1 MHGHRLPT
9 GRLCAVALT
18 TLALDGDDTLWHS
31 ETHFAVT
38 TERVLD
44 LVRPWVDGD
53 AATAHL
59 LEVERK
65 NLEVFGYGVKAFI
78 LSVIETVVEVSGG
91 QVPADRIH
99 EVVGW
104 AKELLEHPVEL
115 MDGVAETLD
124 LLAGQYRLVLITKGD
139 LLHQESKVARSG
151 LADRFEAVEI
161 VGDKDVATYRRI
173 LDRHGIAPDEFV
185 MAGNS
190 VRSDVAPVV
199 ELGGWGVHVP
209 FHLTWALEAHDG
221 SGLGDRA
228 EVADGFAG
236 LPAALAVLS
245 ARAAGRG

>member
-1 MHGHRLPT
+1 
-9 GRLCAVALT
+9 VALT

-31 ETHFAVT
+31 ETYFAVT

-59 LEVERK
+59 LEVERR
-65 NLEVFGYGVKAFI
+65 NLAIFGYGVKAFI
-78 LSVIETVVEVSGG
+78 LSVIETVIEVSDG
-91 QVPADRIH
+91 QVPAARIH

-104 AKELLEHPVEL
+104 AKELLDHPVEL
-115 MDGVAETLD
+115 MEGVAETID
-124 LLAGQYRLVLITKGD
+124 ELAGSFRLLLITKGD

-151 LADRFEAVEI
+151 LADRFDAIEI
-161 VGDKDVATYRRI
+161 VADKDTATYRRI
-173 LDRHGIAPDEFV
+173 LDRHGIDPAEFV

-199 ELGGWGVHVP
+199 ELGGWGIHVP

-221 SGLGDRA
+221 SGLGDRVA
-228 EVADGFAG
+228 VADGFAG
-236 LPAALAVLS
+236 LPATLDLLAARS
-245 ARAAGRG
+245 AT

>member
-1 MHGHRLPT
+1 M
-9 GRLCAVALT
+9 ALT

-65 NLEVFGYGVKAFI
+65 NLDVFGYGVKAFI
-78 LSVIETVVEVSGG
+78 LSVIETVIEVSDG

-99 EVVGW
+99 QVVGW
-104 AKELLEHPVEL
+104 AKELLDHPVEL
-115 MDGVAETLD
+115 MEGVAETMD
-124 LLAGQYRLVLITKGD
+124 QLAGSFRLLLITKGD

-151 LADRFEAVEI
+151 LADRFDAVEI
-161 VGDKDVATYRRI
+161 VADKDTATYARI
-173 LDRHGIAPDEFV
+173 LDRHGIDPAEFV

-199 ELGGWGVHVP
+199 GLGGWGVHVP
-209 FHLTWALEAHDG
+209 FHLTWALEEHDG
-221 SGLGDRA
+221 SGLGTRV
-228 EVADGFAG
+228 EVADGFSG
-236 LPAALAVLS
+236 LPAALDVLA
-245 ARAAGRG
+245 ARAAG

>member
-1 MHGHRLPT
+1 
-9 GRLCAVALT
+9 VALT

-65 NLEVFGYGVKAFI
+65 NLDVFGYGVKAFI
-78 LSVIETVVEVSGG
+78 LSVIETVIEVSDG

-99 EVVGW
+99 QVVGW
-104 AKELLEHPVEL
+104 AKELLDHPVEL
-115 MDGVAETLD
+115 MEGVAETMD
-124 LLAGQYRLVLITKGD
+124 QLAGSFRLLLITKGD

-151 LADRFEAVEI
+151 LADRFDAVEI
-161 VGDKDVATYRRI
+161 VADKDTATYARI
-173 LDRHGIAPDEFV
+173 LDRHGIDPAEFV

-199 ELGGWGVHVP
+199 GLGGWGVHVP
-209 FHLTWALEAHDG
+209 FHLTWALEEHDG
-221 SGLGDRA
+221 SGLGTRV
-228 EVADGFAG
+228 EVADGFSG
-236 LPAALAVLS
+236 LPAALDVLA
-245 ARAAGRG
+245 ARAAG

>member
-1 MHGHRLPT
+1 M
-9 GRLCAVALT
+9 ALT

-65 NLEVFGYGVKAFI
+65 NLAVFGYGVKAFI
-78 LSVIETVVEVSGG
+78 LSVIETVIEVSDGE
-91 QVPADRIH
+91 VPAGRIH

-104 AKELLEHPVEL
+104 AKELLDHPVEL

-124 LLAGQYRLVLITKGD
+124 QLAGSYRLLLITKGD

-151 LADRFEAVEI
+151 MADQFDAVEI
-161 VGDKDVATYRRI
+161 VADKDTATYRRI
-173 LDRHGIAPDEFV
+173 LDRHGIDPAEFV

-221 SGLGDRA
+221 AGLGDRIA
-228 EVADGFAG
+228 VADGFAG
-236 LPAALAVLS
+236 LPAALDLLA
-245 ARAAGRG
+245 ARAAT

>member
-1 MHGHRLPT
+1 M
-9 GRLCAVALT
+9 ALT
-18 TLALDGDDTLWHS
+18 TQALDGDDTLWHS

-65 NLEVFGYGVKAFI
+65 NLAVFGYGVKAFI
-78 LSVIETVVEVSGG
+78 LSVIETVIEVSDGE
-91 QVPADRIH
+91 VPAGRIH

-104 AKELLEHPVEL
+104 AKELLDHPVEL

-124 LLAGQYRLVLITKGD
+124 QLAGSYRLLLITKGD

-151 LADRFEAVEI
+151 LADQFDAVEI
-161 VGDKDVATYRRI
+161 VADKDTATYRRI
-173 LDRHGIAPDEFV
+173 LDRHGIDPAEFV

-221 SGLGDRA
+221 TGLADRVA
-228 EVADGFAG
+228 VADGFAG
-236 LPAALAVLS
+236 LPAALDLLA
-245 ARAAGRG
+245 ARAAT

>member
-1 MHGHRLPT
+1 
-9 GRLCAVALT
+9 VALT

-59 LEVERK
+59 LEVERR
-65 NLEVFGYGVKAFI
+65 NLAIFGYGVKAFI
-78 LSVIETVVEVSGG
+78 LSVIETVIEVSDG
-91 QVPADRIH
+91 QVPAARIH

-104 AKELLEHPVEL
+104 AKELLDHPVEL
-115 MDGVAETLD
+115 LEGVAETID
-124 LLAGQYRLVLITKGD
+124 ELAGSFRLLLITKGD

-151 LADRFEAVEI
+151 LADRFDAVEI
-161 VGDKDVATYRRI
+161 VADKDAATYRRV
-173 LDRHGIAPDEFV
+173 LDRHGIDPAEFV

-221 SGLGDRA
+221 SGLGDRVA
-228 EVADGFAG
+228 VADGFAG
-236 LPAALAVLS
+236 LPAALDLLR
-245 ARAAGRG
+245 ARAAT

>member
-1 MHGHRLPT
+1 M
-9 GRLCAVALT
+9 ALT

-59 LEVERK
+59 LEVERR
-65 NLEVFGYGVKAFI
+65 NLAVFGYGVKAFI
-78 LSVIETVVEVSGG
+78 LSVIETVIEVSDG
-91 QVPADRIH
+91 QVPASRIH

-104 AKELLEHPVEL
+104 AKELLDHPVEL
-115 MDGVAETLD
+115 MDGVAGTLD
-124 LLAGQYRLVLITKGD
+124 VLAGQYRLLLVTKGD

-151 LADRFEAVEI
+151 LADRFDEVEI
-161 VGDKDVATYRRI
+161 VADKDTATYRRI
-173 LDRHGIAPDEFV
+173 LDRHGIEPAEFV

-221 SGLGDRA
+221 SGLGGRVA
-228 EVADGFAG
+228 VADGFTG
-236 LPAALAVLS
+236 LPAALVELA
-245 ARAAGRG
+245 ARADG

>member
-1 MHGHRLPT
+1 M
-9 GRLCAVALT
+9 ALT

-65 NLEVFGYGVKAFI
+65 NLAVFGYGVKAFI
-78 LSVIETVVEVSGG
+78 LSVIETIIEVSGG

-104 AKELLEHPVEL
+104 AKELLDHPVEL
-115 MDGVAETLD
+115 MDGVAGTLD
-124 LLAGQYRLVLITKGD
+124 RLAGDYRLLLITKGD

-151 LADRFEAVEI
+151 LADLFDAVEV
-161 VGDKDVATYRRI
+161 VGDKDTATYRRI
-173 LDRHGIAPDEFV
+173 LERHGIDPAQFV

-190 VRSDVAPVV
+190 LRSDVAPVV

-221 SGLGDRA
+221 SGLGDRVA
-228 EVADGFAG
+228 VADGFSG
-236 LPAALAVLS
+236 LPAALEVL
-245 ARAAGRG
+245 ADRAAG

>member
-1 MHGHRLPT
+1 
-9 GRLCAVALT
+9 VALT

-59 LEVERK
+59 LDVERR
-65 NLEVFGYGVKAFI
+65 NLAIFGYGVKAFI
-78 LSVIETVVEVSGG
+78 LSVIETVIEVSDG
-91 QVPADRIH
+91 QIPAARIH

-104 AKELLEHPVEL
+104 AKELLDHPVEL
-115 MDGVAETLD
+115 MEGVAETID
-124 LLAGQYRLVLITKGD
+124 ELAGSFRLLLITKGD

-151 LADRFEAVEI
+151 LADRFDAIEI
-161 VGDKDVATYRRI
+161 VADKDTATYLRI
-173 LDRHGIAPDEFV
+173 LDRHGIDPAEFV

-199 ELGGWGVHVP
+199 ELGGWGIHVP

-221 SGLGDRA
+221 SGLGDRVA
-228 EVADGFAG
+228 VADGFAG
-236 LPAALAVLS
+236 LPATLDLLAARS
-245 ARAAGRG
+245 AT

>member
-1 MHGHRLPT
+1 M
-9 GRLCAVALT
+9 ALT

-38 TERVLD
+38 TGRVLD
-44 LVRPWVDGD
+44 LVRPWVDGEG
-53 AATAHL
+53 ATAHL

-65 NLEVFGYGVKAFI
+65 NLDVFGYGVKAFI
-78 LSVIETVVEVSGG
+78 LSVIETVIEVSDG

-104 AKELLEHPVEL
+104 AKELLDHPVEL
-115 MDGVAETLD
+115 MEGVAGTMD
-124 LLAGQYRLVLITKGD
+124 RLAEDYRLLLITKGD

-151 LADRFEAVEI
+151 LADRFEAVEV

-173 LDRHGIAPDEFV
+173 LDRHGIEPAEFV

-221 SGLGDRA
+221 SVLGDRVA
-228 EVADGFAG
+228 VADGFSE
-236 LPAALAVLS
+236 LPSALAEL
-245 ARAAGRG
+245 AGRATAGR

>member
-1 MHGHRLPT
+1 M
-9 GRLCAVALT
+9 ALT

-59 LEVERK
+59 LEVERR
-65 NLEVFGYGVKAFI
+65 NLAVFGYGVKAFI
-78 LSVIETVVEVSGG
+78 LSVIETVIEVSDG
-91 QVPADRIH
+91 QVPASRIH

-104 AKELLEHPVEL
+104 AKELLDHPVEL
-115 MDGVAETLD
+115 MDGVAGTLD
-124 LLAGQYRLVLITKGD
+124 VLGGQYRLLLITKGD

-151 LADRFEAVEI
+151 LADRFDEVEI
-161 VGDKDVATYRRI
+161 VADKDTATYRRI
-173 LDRHGIAPDEFV
+173 LDRHGIEPAEFV

-209 FHLTWALEAHDG
+209 FHVTWALEAHDG
-221 SGLGDRA
+221 SGLGDRVA
-228 EVADGFAG
+228 VADGFSG
-236 LPAALAVLS
+236 LPAALADLV
-245 ARAAGRG
+245 ARAGG